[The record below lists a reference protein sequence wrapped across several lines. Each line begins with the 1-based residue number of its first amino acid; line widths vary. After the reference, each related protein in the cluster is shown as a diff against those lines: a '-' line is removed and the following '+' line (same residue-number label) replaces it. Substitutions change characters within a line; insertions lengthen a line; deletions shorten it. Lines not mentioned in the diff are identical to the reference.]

1 MTPAHKTSAI
11 LLLAGL
17 VAGGSALL
25 SPATRGLSTP
35 PPPPPSASSAEHP
48 SGLRLT
54 THMQSSHLLLGTHE
68 THMAVTIEAPIGNR
82 TVIRPPV
89 DVAIVIDRSGSMS
102 GEKLQHAKR
111 AARQLVNQL
120 RSSDRVA
127 VVAYGSDVDIVL
139 SSTPATHRA
148 KSSAY
153 RAIDS
158 IYPDGGTNLSGGLL
172 AGSDEIARNLAH
184 PGASRMA
191 RTPSDSINGAV
202 NRIVLISD
210 GLANEG
216 VVNRDQLAAIA
227 AETAA
232 RGISITTVGVGLD
245 FDEQTMA
252 SIAVNGH
259 GNYYFAESSAALAGL
274 FRDELDKLS
283 ATTATRV
290 RLALTPAPG
299 IEILEAYGYP
309 VERIGGQMIIP
320 IADLHANEM
329 RKVVLRVRVDG
340 RAAGPKEIAAI
351 DLSFLPSDAR
361 SLQEL
366 QVSASAQVTREEA
379 TVIAGRDRDAIRHI
393 ERARTAWAIDE
404 ATRHYESGDASAAIR
419 VIQARR
425 QQARSMA
432 ESTGD
437 MDLAGELDDIAE
449 GVYKDIQNAPASSPS
464 GQRARKKNRAA
475 AFELVR

>member
-11 LLLAGL
+11 LLLAAL
-17 VAGGSALL
+17 VAGGTALL
-25 SPATRGLSTP
+25 SPMTP
-35 PPPPPSASSAEHP
+35 GPITPVPPSSGNSAEHP
-48 SGLRLT
+48 SGLRVT

-82 TVIRPPV
+82 TVLRPPV

-102 GEKLQHAKR
+102 GDKLRHAKR
-111 AARQLVNQL
+111 AARQLIDQL
-120 RSSDRVA
+120 QPGDRVA

-139 SSTPATHRA
+139 SSTPVTHGA

-158 IYPDGGTNLSGGLL
+158 IYADGGTNLSGGLL
-172 AGSDEIARNLAH
+172 TGTDEIARNLD
-184 PGASRMA
+184 ASA
-191 RTPSDSINGAV
+191 GTV

-216 VVNRDQLAAIA
+216 VINRDQLAAMA

-259 GNYYFAESSAALAGL
+259 GNYYFAESSAALADL

-309 VERIGGQMIIP
+309 MERMGRQVLVP
-320 IADLHANEM
+320 IADLHANEL
-329 RKVVLRVRVDG
+329 RKVVLRVQIDS
-340 RAAGPKEIAAI
+340 AALGHKEIAAV
-351 DLSFLPSDAR
+351 DLSFLPSD
-361 SLQEL
+361 SHSPQTL
-366 QVSASAQVTREEA
+366 QVSASAEVTGEQA
-379 TVIAGRDRDAIRHI
+379 TVIAGRNRDAIRHI

-404 ATRHYESGDASAAIR
+404 ATRHYESGDASAAIQI
-419 VIQARR
+419 IQARR
-425 QQARSMA
+425 QEAHSMA

-437 MDLAGELDDIAE
+437 MDLAGELDDIAD
-449 GVYKDIQNAPASSPS
+449 GVYKEINAAPASSPDAN
-464 GQRARKKNRAA
+464 RVRKKNRAA
-475 AFELVR
+475 AFELIR